1 MNCPNCNAETTQN
14 RLFNISGNDYC
25 PECNPEYAACFKC
38 NSLFLDDDLTEING
52 ENYCETCKNDYFGY
66 CQQCEDLT
74 SLDELEEFEG
84 DYYCE
89 RCFEDSFGRCDGCD
103 ETFCNDDLRYSEND
117 DRYYC
122 ENCYPQNNENILDH
136 DYRPQPIFY
145 QSEKDTK
152 NPLFFGIELEVES
165 NGGEFDCI
173 VKHQPDWTYAKED
186 SSINNGFE
194 IVTMPFSWLWYNEH
208 LNEFSVML
216 GRLRSKKFS
225 SYETNTCGIHIHL
238 SKSAFSTLHFFRFL
252 TFFYLNEENKSFILK
267 ISQRLNENNIRQWA
281 SLWDTQTKDLVYKVK
296 DGNSFGRYTAVN
308 TQNKNTY
315 EVRIFKGTLNL
326 KSFRKNVEF
335 CQAVYKWTLELG
347 EVSLLE
353 SLKSLTVEN
362 FVAYVKRERKEYP
375 NLLDF
380 MIKRKLCAL

>member
-1 MNCPNCNAETTQN
+1 MNCPNCNAKTAQN
-14 RLFNISGNDYC
+14 RLLNISGTDYC
-25 PECNPEYAACFKC
+25 PECRPEHIPCFGC
-38 NSLFLDDDLTEING
+38 NSLFLDNDLTEIDG
-52 ENYCETCKNDYFGY
+52 EYYCEMCRD
-66 CQQCEDLT
+66 
-74 SLDELEEFEG
+74 EEFGFCQHCENLVALDDLQEFDG

-89 RCFEDSFGRCDGCD
+89 SCFDDNFGCCDGCSK
-103 ETFCNDDLRYSEND
+103 TFCNDDLRYHQGQD
-117 DRYYC
+117 GCYC
-122 ENCYPQNNENILDH
+122 ENCYPQDNENIHDH
-136 DYRPQPIFY
+136 DYKPRLTFY
-145 QSEKDTK
+145 KSEKDTK

-165 NGGEFDCI
+165 YGSDYDCI
-173 VKHQPDWTYAKED
+173 VGHLPDWTYAKED

-208 LNEFSVML
+208 LNEFSAML

-225 SYETNTCGIHIHL
+225 SYETSTCGIHIHL
-238 SKSAFSTLHFFRFL
+238 SKTAFSTLHFFRFL

-267 ISQRLNENNIRQWA
+267 ISQRLRDQMNQWS

-296 DGNSFGRYTAVN
+296 DGNDFGRYTAVN

-326 KSFRKNVEF
+326 KSFCKNVEF

-353 SLKSLTVEN
+353 SLKSLTIEN
-362 FVAYVKRERKEYP
+362 FVDYVKRERKEYP

-380 MIKRKLCAL
+380 MVKRKLCAL